1 MALETVAK
9 YMNFDFIKYRR
20 IFYGFSMVL
29 TVLTI
34 IFVVGFGVKW
44 GIDFTGGTVLS
55 ISYQNKLPTAQQV
68 NNEFLNLGLKE
79 AVVQQQ
85 GEKTLIL
92 KMQDIDESTHQQVIE
107 KLKTLGDV
115 VEGSE
120 GFESIGPVIG
130 NELKSKIKTV
140 VVLALLSILIY
151 IAIAFRKISYPVKSY
166 VYGITGIIALFHDVM
181 IPVGVWAILGRYYG
195 YEITIPII
203 TALLTVFG
211 YSINDS
217 VVVFDRIRENL
228 SKERSANFKD
238 IINKSLN
245 QTFARS
251 VNTSATVLIVL
262 LALFIF
268 GGATLKPFA
277 LVLLIG
283 ISLGTYSSVFL
294 ASLLV
299 YSYYQ
304 VKHKKS

>member
-1 MALETVAK
+1 
-9 YMNFDFIKYRR
+9 MNFDFIKYRR
-20 IFYGFSMVL
+20 IFYGFSIGL
-29 TVLTI
+29 TVVAI
-34 IFVVGFGVKW
+34 ILIASFGVRW

-55 ISYQNKLPTAQQV
+55 ISYNGPLPTAQQI
-68 NNEFLNLGLKE
+68 NNELLGLGLKE
-79 AVVQQQ
+79 AAVQQQ
-85 GEKTLIL
+85 GEKTIVL
-92 KMQDIDESTHQQVIE
+92 KMQNITEANRQQITA
-107 KLKTLGDV
+107 KLKEIGSV

-120 GFESIGPVIG
+120 SFDSIGPVIG

-140 VVLALLSILIY
+140 VALSLIFILIY

-166 VYGITGIIALFHDVM
+166 IYGLTGIVALFHDVM
-181 IPVGVWAILGRYYG
+181 IPIGVWAILGRYYG

-211 YSINDS
+211 YSINDT

-228 SKERSANFKD
+228 SKARTANFKD

-277 LVLLIG
+277 LALLIG
-283 ISLGTYSSVFL
+283 VSLGTYSSIFL
-294 ASLLV
+294 ASPLV
-299 YSYYQ
+299 YSFYKIKQ
-304 VKHKKS
+304 KKA

>member
-55 ISYQNKLPTAQQV
+55 ISYQNNLPTAQQV

>member
-1 MALETVAK
+1 
-9 YMNFDFIKYRR
+9 MNFDFIKYRR
-20 IFYGFSMVL
+20 IFYGFSIIL
-29 TVLTI
+29 TVLTVI
-34 IFVVGFGVKW
+34 VVALFGVKW

-55 ISYQNKLPTAQQV
+55 ISYQDSLPTAQQV
-68 NNEFLNLGLKE
+68 NDGLLSLGLKE

-85 GEKTLIL
+85 GEKTLII
-92 KMQDIDESTHQQVIE
+92 KMQDIDEPTHQMVIE
-107 KLKTLGDV
+107 KLKTLGNI

-166 VYGITGIIALFHDVM
+166 IYGLTGIVALFHDVM
-181 IPVGVWAILGRYYG
+181 IPVGVWAVLGKYYG

-228 SKERSANFKD
+228 SKERATDFKD
-238 IINKSLN
+238 IVNKSLN

-268 GGATLKPFA
+268 GGITLKPFA

-299 YSYYQ
+299 YSFYQ
-304 VKHKKS
+304 IRRRKS